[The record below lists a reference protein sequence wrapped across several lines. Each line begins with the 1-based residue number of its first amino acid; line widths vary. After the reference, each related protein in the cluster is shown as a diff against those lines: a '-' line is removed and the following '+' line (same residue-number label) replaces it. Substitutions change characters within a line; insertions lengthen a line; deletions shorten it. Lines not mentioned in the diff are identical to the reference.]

1 MEKARQLRR
10 EEVQANPL
18 LQDLLERAK
27 AGGEAVISYEGLT
40 LVLQPVEDITHTFSP
55 EELEQFKRSYA
66 AAENPENRFTVEQAM
81 ARFRSRTNRE
91 DA

>member
-10 EEVQANPL
+10 EELQANPL

-55 EELEQFKRSYA
+55 DELERFKRSHA
-66 AAENPENRFTVEQAM
+66 AAERPANRFTAEQAI
-81 ARFRSRTNRE
+81 ARFRSRNNR

>member
-1 MEKARQLRR
+1 MEKARELRKD
-10 EEVQANPL
+10 ELKANPL

-27 AGGEAVISYEGLT
+27 VGGEQLITYEGLT

-55 EELEQFKRSYA
+55 EELEQFKRAYA
-66 AAENPENRFTVEQAM
+66 AADDPSNRFTADQALS
-81 ARFRSRTNRE
+81 RFRGRSKQ

>member
-1 MEKARQLRR
+1 MEKARELRQD
-10 EEVQANPL
+10 EVKANPL

-27 AGGEAVISYEGLT
+27 AGGEQVITYEGVT

-55 EELEQFKRSYA
+55 EELERFRRAYA
-66 AAENPENRFTVEQAM
+66 ASEDPSNRFTAEQALS
-81 ARFRSRTNRE
+81 RFRGRSQQ